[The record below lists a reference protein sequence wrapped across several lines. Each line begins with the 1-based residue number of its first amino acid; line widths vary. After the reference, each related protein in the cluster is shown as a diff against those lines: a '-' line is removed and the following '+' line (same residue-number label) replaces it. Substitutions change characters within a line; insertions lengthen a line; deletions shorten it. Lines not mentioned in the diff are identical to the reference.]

1 MTRLSWL
8 TRPVVVVTVLAFTL
22 SAGGPARAQGIPVID
37 FASLMQLIQQV
48 QYWQNQL
55 TQMQAHLDQL
65 RQTTTALTGTR
76 GMQSLLQIAPQA
88 RNYLP
93 TSWTDVA
100 ALTAGG
106 AGGYA
111 GLSSIVAA
119 RVQGVSVL
127 SDAVLATLTP
137 DQRKLVTDGR
147 NSTAL
152 LQALSQ
158 TAYASTSTRFQ
169 QLQSLI
175 QAIGTAT
182 DEKAINDL
190 QGRIQA
196 EQAMLENEQTKLTV
210 LYQAA
215 QADRWGQ
222 EQRMREMSIAQLG
235 SPRSL
240 SNVSY

>member
-1 MTRLSWL
+1 MNKSRRVRRSLALSTAVVAALVVSAPAQAIW
-8 TRPVVVVTVLAFTL
+8 PVFDAAAMV
-22 SAGGPARAQGIPVID
+22 
-37 FASLMQLIQQV
+37 QLVQQV
-48 QYWQNQL
+48 NYWRDQL
-55 TQMQAHLDQL
+55 AQMQQHLTQL

-76 GMQSLLQIAPQA
+76 GMQALLPLAPQA

-93 TSWTDVA
+93 TNWGDVT
-100 ALTAGG
+100 ALASGATAR
-106 AGGYA
+106 YA
-111 GLSSIVAA
+111 GLSTIVAA
-119 RVQGVSVL
+119 RLQGVSVL
-127 SDAVLATLTP
+127 PAATLATLTP

-147 NSTAL
+147 NSSAL

-158 TAYASTSTRFQ
+158 TAYASTSARFQ

-175 QAIGTAT
+175 QAIGTAM

-215 QADRWGQ
+215 QAERWGQ

-240 SNVSY
+240 SNVVY